1 MSKNILWFKEVGKD
15 DGARVGGKGANLGEM
30 FSAGLPVPN
39 GFIVTAQ
46 AYFDFLDHTGLKAKI
61 AEALEGLN
69 VEDSKDLQARA
80 EKVQSLIK
88 KADFPQDLAN
98 EITKNYHKLSE
109 EGQKEKGRSKKE
121 DSGQA
126 GMTEDSPNTQYPIP
140 NTDRLDSR
148 LRGNDKAGVYVA
160 VRSSATAEDLAD
172 ASFAGQQATYLNILG
187 DIPVLH
193 AVLKCWASLFEARAI
208 YYREDK
214 GFDQLEVGIAVP
226 VQKMVNSEKAGVM
239 FTIDPTNNDM
249 EHISIEA
256 AYGLG
261 EVVVLGAVTPDR
273 YLIDKKTRQVT
284 DKEIH
289 KQTWMLTREG
299 GNADTDNTEDISKNG
314 VPVPEDKQGL
324 QKLSDD
330 EISQLT
336 DLALKIEKHYG
347 KPQDTEWAVEGGK
360 VYMTQSRPITT
371 LPSKDD
377 QAGMDSGQAGM
388 TNEGQ
393 DISEA
398 KVILKGSAAS
408 VGMAGGPVKIIHSP
422 SEIDQILDGDVLV
435 TEMTTPDF
443 VPAMKRAS
451 AIVTDEGG
459 RTCHAAIVSRELGIP
474 CVVGTETATT
484 TLKDYPKVTVDGK
497 SGAVYE
503 GKVKSQSDSGQDSG
517 QARMTSSEPAPI
529 TATKIYVNLGEPELA
544 EKVAA
549 RDVDGVG
556 LLRAEFIIM
565 ESIGEHPKKMIK
577 EGRQEEYITKLAE
590 GLETFARA
598 FDPRPVVYR
607 ATDFKTNEYR
617 GLKGGEEFEPEEDNP
632 MIGYRGCFRYLKD
645 PEEFSL
651 ELEAIKKVRQNHRN
665 LHLMIPFVR
674 RTDEFQKVKAMVE
687 KSGLNKESDPDFKL
701 WIMVE
706 VPSAVIEIEKFCQ
719 MGIDGVSIG
728 SNDLT
733 QLTLGLDRDSNLVAE
748 EFDERNDAVQW
759 MIKRTVETCKKYGV
773 TCSICG
779 QAPSVYPEVAQKMVE
794 YGTTSISVNPDMI
807 ESTRKLVAQVEE
819 KILMNEMSA
828 VQAKLSELEQKIET
842 NE

>member
-1 MSKNILWFKEVGKD
+1 MHKEKDILWFSEVGKD
-15 DGARVGGKGANLGEM
+15 DGKLVGGKGANLGELTR
-30 FSAGLPVPN
+30 AGLPVPK
-39 GFIVTAQ
+39 GFIVTAG
-46 AYFDFLDHTGLKAKI
+46 AYFDFLEKTKLKARI
-61 AEALEGLN
+61 AEILEGLD
-69 VEDSKDLQARA
+69 VENSKDLQERA
-80 EKVQSLIK
+80 EKIQAEIK
-88 KADFPQDLAN
+88 KADFPHHLAH
-98 EITKNYHKLSE
+98 EIIKSYHKLA
-109 EGQKEKGRSKKE
+109 KETNTKKE
-121 DSGQA
+121 A
-126 GMTEDSPNTQYPIP
+126 
-140 NTDRLDSR
+140 L
-148 LRGNDKAGVYVA
+148 YVA

-187 DIPVLH
+187 DIKVLH

-226 VQKMVNSEKAGVM
+226 IQQMVNADKAGVM

-249 EHISIEA
+249 DHISIEA

-261 EVVVLGAVTPDR
+261 EVVVLGALTPDR
-273 YLIDKKTRQVT
+273 YLIDKKTKEIT

-299 GNADTDNTEDISKNG
+299 GSADTDNTEDISKDG
-314 VPVPEDKQGL
+314 VPVPEDKQEE
-324 QKLSDD
+324 QKLTDK
-330 EISQLT
+330 EIMKLT
-336 DLALKIEKHYG
+336 DLALEIEKHYG
-347 KPQDTEWAVEGGK
+347 KPQDTEWAVDRGE
-360 VYMTQSRPITT
+360 VYMLQSRPITT
-371 LPSKDD
+371 LGND
-377 QAGMDSGQAGM
+377 QDSSINPPAGRAGDQKEGVDSGQARLPDGQARM
-388 TNEGQ
+388 TDSKGI
-393 DISEA
+393 DMKDA
-398 KVILKGSAAS
+398 KVVLKGSAAS

-422 SEIDQILDGDVLV
+422 SEIDKILEGDVLV

-474 CVVGTETATT
+474 CIVGTETATS
-484 TLKDYPKVTVDGK
+484 TLKKYPEVTVDGK
-497 SGAVYE
+497 GGVVYE
-503 GKVKSQSDSGQDSG
+503 GLIKTDAPSDEVGSVQMSV
-517 QARMTSSEPAPI
+517 QTPLI
-529 TATKIYVNLGEPELA
+529 TATKIYVNLGEPDLA

-590 GLETFARA
+590 GLEKFARA
-598 FDPRPVVYR
+598 FDPRPVIYR

-645 PEEFSL
+645 PEEFKL
-651 ELEAIKKVRQNHRN
+651 ELEAIKKVRQSFKN

-674 RTDEFQKVKAMVE
+674 RTDEFRKVKEIVR
-687 KSGLNKESDPDFKL
+687 SVGLNKENDPDFKL

-706 VPSAVIEIEKFCQ
+706 VPSAVIEIEQYCQ

-733 QLTLGLDRDSNLVAE
+733 QLVLGLDRDSSSVAE
-748 EFDERNDAVQW
+748 EFDERYGAVQE
-759 MIKRTVETCKKYGV
+759 MIKRTVETCRDYGV

-779 QAPSVYPEVAQKMVE
+779 QAPSVYPEITQKMVE
-794 YGTTSISVNPDMI
+794 YGATSISVNPDMI
-807 ESTRKLVAQVEE
+807 EPTRKLVAEVEE
-819 KILMNEMSA
+819 RLVLKEMSD
-828 VQAKLSELEQKIET
+828 VQRKLSELERKVE
-842 NE
+842 EFE

>member
-1 MSKNILWFKEVGKD
+1 MPETKNILWFSEVGKD
-15 DGARVGGKGANLGEM
+15 DGKYVGGKGANLGELTTGG
-30 FSAGLPVPN
+30 FPVPN

-46 AYFDFLDHTGLKAKI
+46 AYFDFLEKTGLKEKI
-61 AEALEGLN
+61 SEILDGLN
-69 VEDSKDLQARA
+69 VEDSKDLQNRA
-80 EKVQSLIK
+80 VKVQELVK
-88 KADFPQDLAN
+88 KADFPEDLAK
-98 EITKNYHKLSE
+98 EIVENYNKLA
-109 EGQKEKGRSKKE
+109 KETHTDKKE
-121 DSGQA
+121 
-126 GMTEDSPNTQYPIP
+126 
-140 NTDRLDSR
+140 L
-148 LRGNDKAGVYVA
+148 YVA

-249 EHISIEA
+249 DHISIEA

-273 YLIDKKTRQVT
+273 YLIDKKTKEIT
-284 DKEIH
+284 DKDVH

-299 GNADTDNTEDISKNG
+299 GLADTDDTTDISKNG
-314 VPVPEDKQGL
+314 VPVPEEKQDV
-324 QKLSDD
+324 QKLTDD
-330 EISQLT
+330 EIAQLT
-336 DLALKIEKHYG
+336 DLALKIEEHYG
-347 KPQDTEWAVEGGK
+347 KPQDTEWAVEKGK
-360 VYMTQSRPITT
+360 VYMVQSRPITT
-371 LPSKDD
+371 LGESVSQEAATKGAASHEVPSP
-377 QAGMDSGQAGM
+377 S
-388 TNEGQ
+388 NGQ
-393 DISEA
+393 DISTAE
-398 KVILKGSAAS
+398 VILKGSAAS

-422 SEIDQILDGDVLV
+422 AEIDKILEGDVLV

-451 AIVTDEGG
+451 AIVTDAGG

-484 TLKDYPKVTVDGK
+484 TLQNYPEVTVDGK
-497 SGAVYE
+497 SGAVYAGIIKAKE
-503 GKVKSQSDSGQDSG
+503 
-517 QARMTSSEPAPI
+517 EPAQTAENNTGVGNAPLV

-544 EKVAA
+544 EKIAA

-645 PEEFSL
+645 PEEFGL
-651 ELEAIKKVRQNHRN
+651 ELEALKRVRKNFKN

-674 RTDEFQKVKAMVE
+674 RTDEFAKVKAMVE
-687 KSGLNKESDPDFKL
+687 ASGLNKQNDPDFKL

-706 VPSAVIEIEKFCQ
+706 VPSAVIEIEKYCQ

-733 QLTLGLDRDSNLVAE
+733 QLALGLDRDSSTVAE
-748 EFDERNDAVQW
+748 EFDERNAAVQW
-759 MIKRTVETCKKYGV
+759 MIKRTVETCRDYGV

-779 QAPSVYPEVAQKMVE
+779 QAPSVYPEVAQQMVE

-807 ESTRKLVAQVEE
+807 ESTRKLVASVEE
-819 KILMNEMSA
+819 KLLLKEMSD
-828 VQAKLSELEQKIET
+828 VQKKLSELEHKI
-842 NE
+842 NEQDS